1 MKQLVV
7 LGATGTVGR
16 NTLDVAARHPQR
28 VAVLALTAN
37 RDVDTMFGLCQ
48 VHRPV
53 LAVMRDAGAAQSLAQ
68 RLRAAGAATEV
79 LAGADGLHR
88 AACLPTATHVMSAI
102 VGAAGLLPTLAA
114 VDAGKHVL
122 IANKEPLVMAGPLIM
137 AAAARSGAVI
147 LPIDSEHNA
156 IFQCLPA
163 GYRCGA
169 VPQGVA
175 GLVLTASGGPFRDWT
190 PAQLAAATPE
200 AAVKHP
206 NWVMG
211 PKISVDSAT
220 MMNKGLELIEAAT
233 LYDLPADRLS
243 VVIHPESAVH
253 SLVSYVDG
261 SQLAQLGSP
270 DMRVPIAHALAWPE
284 RWASG
289 VAPLDLVALGRMH
302 FEAPDPQRFPC
313 LGLARAALQAGGQA
327 PLVLNA
333 ANEVAVQAFLD
344 HQMGFMDMPRVI
356 EHCLEAYPAPCAN
369 DLDAVLAL
377 DAAVRQTAR
386 AAVGRTPEMSA

>member
-16 NTLDVAARHPQR
+16 NTLDVAGRHPDR
-28 VAVLALTAN
+28 VAVLALTAD
-37 RDVDTMFGLCQ
+37 RDDAGLLALCEA
-48 VHRPV
+48 HRPA
-53 LAVMRDAGAAQSLAQ
+53 LAVMRDSAAAA
-68 RLRAAGAATEV
+68 RLREAVRRAGLAIEVQEGTEGLCTAAA
-79 LAGADGLHR
+79 
-88 AACLPTATHVMSAI
+88 LPAATHVMSAI
-102 VGAAGLLPTLAA
+102 VGAAGLLPTLSA
-114 VDAGKHVL
+114 VAAGKHVL

-137 AAAARSGAVI
+137 ETARRAGAVI

-163 GYRCGA
+163 GYRCGDTPA
-169 VPQGVA
+169 GVA
-175 GLVLTASGGPFRDWT
+175 GLILTASGGPFRGWST
-190 PAQLAAATPE
+190 EALAAATPE
-200 AAVKHP
+200 VAVKHP

-211 PKISVDSAT
+211 RKISVDSAT
-220 MMNKGLELIEAAT
+220 LMNKGLELIEAAT
-233 LYDLPADRLS
+233 LYQLPSSQLQ
-243 VVIHPESAVH
+243 VVIHPESAIH

-289 VAPLDLVALGRMH
+289 VPPLDLLALAAMH
-302 FEAPDPQRFPC
+302 FEAPDVQRFPC
-313 LGLARAALQAGGQA
+313 LRLARSAMAAGGQV

-344 HQMGFMDMPRVI
+344 RHLGFMDMPRMI
-356 EHCLEAYPAPCAN
+356 EHCLEVHPTPYAA
-369 DLDAVLAL
+369 DLESIQGL
-377 DAAVRQTAR
+377 DREVRQTAR
-386 AAVGRTPEMSA
+386 DWMRREVAA

>member
-16 NTLDVAARHPQR
+16 NTLDVAARHPDR
-28 VAVLALTAN
+28 VQVIALTAD
-37 RDVDTMFGLCQ
+37 RDVDGMMTLCRQ
-48 VHRPV
+48 HQPRWVAMCDP
-53 LAVMRDAGAAQSLAQ
+53 DAALRLQRAAQG
-68 RLRAAGAATEV
+68 AGLGLEV
-79 LAGADGLHR
+79 LAGVDGLR
-88 AACLPTATHVMSAI
+88 AVAALSEATHVMSAI

-114 VDAGKHVL
+114 VAAGKHVL

-137 AAAARSGAVI
+137 ETARRSKAVI

-163 GYRCGA
+163 GYRCGQ

-175 GLVLTASGGPFRDWT
+175 GLVLTASGGPFREWS
-190 PAQLAAATPE
+190 AEALAAATPE

-220 MMNKGLELIEAAT
+220 LMNKGLELIEAAT
-233 LYDLPADRLS
+233 LYGLPVAQLD
-243 VVIHPESAVH
+243 VVIHPESAIH

-284 RWASG
+284 RWTSG
-289 VAPLDLVALGRMH
+289 VAPLDLVALARMR
-302 FEAPDPQRFPC
+302 FEAPDPARFPC
-313 LGLARAALQAGGQA
+313 LRLAREAMAAAGQM

-333 ANEVAVQAFLD
+333 ANEVAVQGFLD
-344 HQMGFMDMPRVI
+344 RQLGFMDMPRMI
-356 EHCLEAYPAPCAN
+356 EHCLEAHASPHAA
-369 DLDAVLAL
+369 DLEAIQAL
-377 DAAVRQTAR
+377 DREVRQTAR
-386 AAVGRTPEMSA
+386 DWAHREVAA